1 MRFKTEVVCL
11 TSQKICLKTD
21 VFSTGHS
28 HNSHAHD
35 IHVDATAALTCGD
48 LCRVSASFGCSSKH
62 FPGSLWAPTVPPLFT
77 RIARIALRWR
87 TCLLSRAS
95 GLTASRAYPG
105 LGSTLRCTGCVGLRT
120 TPPLYRIAGAA
131 WRSRPREPKGI
142 CEERRAGLSFF
153 AVIHQDRRILRFP

>member
-1 MRFKTEVVCL
+1 MDYNLIHLHSLRLLRKKNRLKMKRPVRRCAIKPDVVCL
-11 TSQKICLKTD
+11 TSYKFCRKTD
-21 VFSTGHS
+21 VYSTGHS
-28 HNSHAHD
+28 QDSHAHD
-35 IHVDATAALTCGD
+35 IRVDATSALTCGD

-120 TPPLYRIAGAA
+120 TPPL
-131 WRSRPREPKGI
+131 
-142 CEERRAGLSFF
+142 
-153 AVIHQDRRILRFP
+153 